1 MKKSIDKCAIVADNE
16 SRSGGET
23 ADKSKTGRPGRG
35 KRMEKKRFTIEG
47 IKEVI
52 FENAR
57 GNVLER
63 AYLGLQHQIEIAEKF
78 PAERVWVLENVHC
91 YWVFD
96 CTKEEIIREMVSL
109 GIAS

>member
-1 MKKSIDKCAIVADNE
+1 MRVG
-16 SRSGGET
+16 RGEKPLT
-23 ADKSKTGRPGRG
+23 NQTTGKPGRG
-35 KRMEKKRFTIEG
+35 NRMEKKRFTIEG

-63 AYLGLQHQIEIAEKF
+63 AYLALQHQIEIAEKF

-96 CTKEEIIREMVSL
+96 CKKEEIIREMVSL